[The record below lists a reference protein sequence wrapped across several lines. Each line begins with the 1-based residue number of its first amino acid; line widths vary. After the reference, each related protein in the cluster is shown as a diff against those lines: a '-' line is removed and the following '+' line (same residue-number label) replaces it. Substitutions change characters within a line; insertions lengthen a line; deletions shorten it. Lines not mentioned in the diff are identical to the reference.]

1 MKDRAQLDYVL
12 KNQLELN
19 LSYMPFI
26 KDGGLFVPSNETFS
40 ISEKITLNLQ
50 LPGQKESHLIEGKVI
65 WITPKNALYQIFPG
79 VGVQFIG
86 DNAKSIHE
94 QIKTNLDNT
103 MDVGGYTYG
112 ITDMEKNKSVTRSS
126 DSSKKK

>member
-1 MKDRAQLDYVL
+1 MTEPVTLEYII

-26 KDGGLFVPSNETFS
+26 KNGGLFIPTS
-40 ISEKITLNLQ
+40 KIFHIGDKIFVNLQ
-50 LPGQKESHLIEGKVI
+50 LPEQNATHRVEGKVV

-79 VGVQFIG
+79 IGIQFIG
-86 DNAKSIHE
+86 ENAKALHE
-94 QIKTNLDNT
+94 QIKANLDNT

-112 ITDMEKNKSVTRSS
+112 TAGEPEQKHNKT
-126 DSSKKK
+126 K